1 MRRVFIVLVLTLTL
15 LVGFALGMQSSTSTD
30 GVKVWVDTAYGFYH
44 CPDSKWYGKT
54 KQGVYMSQKQAR
66 DRSYRPAY
74 GVACKS
80 TATPSKA
87 AKPSTSTKK
96 PA

>member
-1 MRRVFIVLVLTLTL
+1 MRRVFIVLILTVTL
-15 LVGFALGMQSSTSTD
+15 LAGFALGMQGSTNGDT
-30 GVKVWVDTAYGFYH
+30 VKVWVDTAYGFYH

-54 KQGVYMSQKQAR
+54 KQGVYMTQKQAR

-80 TATPSKA
+80 TPSKA

-96 PA
+96 SA